1 MATNNSINTPLI
13 TPVNRGG
20 SGVAAITANSFIYG
34 AGTAA
39 VVELAAGAGDL
50 VIGTAGAPTVV
61 NLAADEV
68 VIGGGTSAP
77 TSIALTDGQI
87 VIGATGGAPA
97 AGNIVGG
104 VGVTVTN
111 TANGIEIA
119 ADSSENWTDVT
130 GTSQAMAANSSYSAN
145 NAALV
150 TLTLPTVAAYGSMFE
165 VAYKGAGGFL
175 IAQNA
180 GQSVRMGTSVSS
192 TGTGGSIASSAAG
205 DAVRFYCST
214 ANSGFTVLSA
224 QGNLTIV

>member
-13 TPVNRGG
+13 IPVTRGG

-61 NLAADEV
+61 NLADNEV

-77 TSIALTDGQI
+77 TSIALTDGQL
-87 VIGATGGAPA
+87 VMGATGAAPA

-104 VGVTVTN
+104 VGITVTN
-111 TANGIEIA
+111 GVNSISIS
-119 ADSSENWTDVT
+119 ADASENWTDVT
-130 GTSQAMAANSSYSAN
+130 GTSQAMAVNSSYTAN
-145 NAALV
+145 NASLV
-150 TLTLPTVAAYGSMFE
+150 TLTLPAVAAYGVLFE
-165 VAYKGAGGFL
+165 VAYKGAGGWL

-180 GQSVRMGTSVSS
+180 SQSIRFGSSVTTSGV
-192 TGTGGSIASSAAG
+192 GGSLASSAAG
-205 DAVRFYCST
+205 DVVRILCTT
-214 ANSGFTVLSA
+214 ANTGFEVLSA
-224 QGNLTIV
+224 QGNLTVV